1 MNTDAFCI
9 PVPDFLHKCWMPK
22 SVKLYFYSTSLF
34 LQLPEYQLY
43 CNLFLLSVGG
53 TLHFFLSMAF
63 REGHLTVALM
73 VFCLEKFSGPKG
85 IGYYNN
91 GAEVL
96 ASATLC
102 FSLSLLVALMASLE
116 GAREYQVG
124 SPGTEV
130 AALLLFLF

>member
-1 MNTDAFCI
+1 MHSVFLFLIFFTSAGCQKALNYIFT
-9 PVPDFLHKCWMPK
+9 VPLC
-22 SVKLYFYSTSLF
+22 SSLF
-34 LQLPEYQLY
+34 LQLPEYQLS

-102 FSLSLLVALMASLE
+102 FSLSLLLALMASLE